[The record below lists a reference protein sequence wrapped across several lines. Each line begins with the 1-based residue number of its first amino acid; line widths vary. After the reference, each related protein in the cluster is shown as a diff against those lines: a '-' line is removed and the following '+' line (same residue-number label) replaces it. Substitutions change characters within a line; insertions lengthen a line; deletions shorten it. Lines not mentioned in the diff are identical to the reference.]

1 MKRKREG
8 KMKIVREREAKK
20 EINEIERE
28 REREK
33 DEGERCRK
41 TGTRNVRD
49 CVHDKFHF
57 FCQFDNIYLQL
68 RQVDK

>member
-1 MKRKREG
+1 
-8 KMKIVREREAKK
+8 MKIVREREAKK

-49 CVHDKFHF
+49 CVHDKFHL